1 MRDTRARSLFRYT
14 TFAALLVAIAQVTLG
29 GIVRVTGS
37 GDACPDWPLCYG
49 QLIPPF
55 EYHIVL
61 EYSHRLSA
69 TLVGLIV
76 LAVVILAWRHYR
88 TNQVVFFASI
98 GGGLLVIAAALLGGL
113 TVLSELTW
121 WIRLIHLSIAE
132 LVIASIA
139 IAWLGSRGEVAV
151 PKEALAYAPRHG
163 RWVVWLAVGG
173 VFVSILYGG
182 YMVGVSYGSSC
193 VTWPHCNGSMAPR
206 GLPFEIHMGHRYLT
220 VILGMIFASAA
231 YISWRKGVVYPE
243 IRGVIIFML
252 LMFGTQVIVG
262 AFTVW
267 TGFAI
272 ALKVAHLSLATL
284 MWLSVV
290 VLALMYCRPGRYGI
304 KTIVGSTGH

>member
-1 MRDTRARSLFRYT
+1 MRDTRARGLFRYT
-14 TFAALLVAIAQVTLG
+14 AFAALVAAVAQVTLG

-49 QLIPPF
+49 KLIPPL
-55 EYHIVL
+55 EYRIVL

-88 TNQVVFFASI
+88 TNRPVLFASI
-98 GGGLLVIAAALLGGL
+98 SGGLLVIAAALLGGL

-132 LVIASIA
+132 LVVASIA
-139 IAWLGSRGEVAV
+139 LAWLGSRGEVAV
-151 PKEALAYAPRHG
+151 PKEALAYAPRYG
-163 RWVVWLAVGG
+163 KWVVWLVVVG
-173 VFVSILYGG
+173 VFVLILYGG

-220 VILGMIFASAA
+220 VILGMIFVFAA
-231 YISWRKGVVYPE
+231 YIGWRKGIVYSE
-243 IRGVIIFML
+243 MRGVIIFML
-252 LMFGTQVIVG
+252 LIFVAQVIVG

-284 MWLSVV
+284 MWLSAVV
-290 VLALMYCRPGRYGI
+290 FAVMYLFPGRYGI
-304 KTIVGSTGH
+304 KTSLGSAGH

>member
-1 MRDTRARSLFRYT
+1 MRDTTAPGLFRYMA
-14 TFAALLVAIAQVTLG
+14 FAALLAAVVQVTLG
-29 GIVRVTGS
+29 GVVRVTGS

-49 QLIPPF
+49 KLIPPL
-55 EYHIVL
+55 EYHTIL

-69 TLVGLIV
+69 TLIGLIV
-76 LAVVILAWRHYR
+76 LGVVILAWKHHR
-88 TNQVVFFASI
+88 TNRPVLFAST

-132 LVIASIA
+132 LVVASIA
-139 IAWLGSRGEVAV
+139 IAWLGSRGEVVVAIEGLV
-151 PKEALAYAPRHG
+151 YEPRYG
-163 RWVVWLAVGG
+163 KWIVWLAVAG

-220 VILGMIFASAA
+220 FILGMIFAVAG
-231 YISWRKGVVYPE
+231 YVGWRKGIVYSE
-243 IRGVIIFML
+243 MRGVVIFML
-252 LMFGTQVIVG
+252 LSFGVQVIVG
-262 AFTVW
+262 AVTIW

-284 MWLSVV
+284 MWLSIVV
-290 VLALMYCRPGRYGI
+290 FAVMYCFPGRYGI
-304 KTIVGSTGH
+304 KSIVGSTGH